1 MAKDKPYYPHQP
13 IGSLATLAKT
23 LGLPPKLLSDL
34 SRKADVSY
42 TPFNIITKGGKSR
55 DVFEPKY
62 ELKRLQKRINSR
74 LFESVEYPFYL
85 QGGIKDDAK
94 PRDYIE
100 NSRIHSGSQF
110 LISLDIRD
118 FYGNIQLE
126 SVRSV
131 FKHFF
136 KFPDDVSETL
146 VKLVTREGR
155 VPQGACT
162 SSYVANLIFHNSEYS
177 YVKKLRDKGF
187 SYSRLLDDV
196 TISCNRLIPQ
206 EEATEIIKYVSGL
219 FREHGLRLRTNKTK
233 LERSDDLKASY
244 AVTGVWVGHGVPKIR
259 RAERDMIRHSVYIC
273 ERECVKDR
281 YSDNYHDL
289 WNKVS
294 GQVAKLT
301 RLNHVQ
307 APALRDRMRDILPL
321 YDSKAVA
328 SVRREVDKMLK
339 RPVAHHS
346 KVPVIDAY
354 RQLVNKLGILGRTN
368 KTLAK
373 ALRRQLK
380 ARFAG
385 VPTKAMMWE

>member
-1 MAKDKPYYPHQP
+1 MAKDKPYYPHEP
-13 IGSLATLAKT
+13 IGSLATLGKT
-23 LGLPPKLLSDL
+23 LGLPPKLLLDL
-34 SRKADVSY
+34 SQKANDSY

-74 LFESVEYPFYL
+74 LFEHVEYPFYL
-85 QGGIKDDAK
+85 QGGIKDDAA

-100 NSRIHSGSQF
+100 NSRIHSGSKF

-118 FYGNIQLE
+118 FYGNIRLE

-131 FKHFF
+131 FKYLF
-136 KFPDDVSETL
+136 KFPDDVTDTL
-146 VKLVTREGR
+146 VRLVTREGR

-196 TISCNRLIPQ
+196 TISCNRLITQ

-219 FREHGLRLRTNKTK
+219 FREHGLRLRVSKTK

-273 ERECVKDR
+273 ERECFKDR
-281 YSDNYHDL
+281 YSDAYHVL

-307 APALRDRMRDILPL
+307 AQGLRDRMRDILPL

-328 SVRREVDKMLK
+328 SVRREVEKMLR
-339 RPVAHHS
+339 RPVAHHA
-346 KVPVIDAY
+346 KVPVIEAY
-354 RQLVNKLGILGRTN
+354 RQLINKLGILGRTN
-368 KTLAK
+368 KPLAK